1 MRMTKMIDHDYDY
14 DYDHDNENEEEDGSQ
29 HVEALEQPRD
39 GLPDLNGNAQPEH
52 SSDGKG
58 AAADPGVRQER

>member
-14 DYDHDNENEEEDGSQ
+14 DNDNEEEDGSQ

-39 GLPDLNGNAQPEH
+39 GVPDLNGNAQHEH
-52 SSDGKG
+52 SSDG
-58 AAADPGVRQER
+58 